1 MSSHRTYVMAPVQLF
16 FVCQSRKSE
25 LVEVSL
31 FTFPQSLRLMREV
44 FAYKRTG
51 LCFPFDAINTFLPA
65 VEVGGMLIN
74 NIRF

>member
-1 MSSHRTYVMAPVQLF
+1 
-16 FVCQSRKSE
+16 
-25 LVEVSL
+25 
-31 FTFPQSLRLMREV
+31 MREV
-44 FAYKRTG
+44 SAYKRTG